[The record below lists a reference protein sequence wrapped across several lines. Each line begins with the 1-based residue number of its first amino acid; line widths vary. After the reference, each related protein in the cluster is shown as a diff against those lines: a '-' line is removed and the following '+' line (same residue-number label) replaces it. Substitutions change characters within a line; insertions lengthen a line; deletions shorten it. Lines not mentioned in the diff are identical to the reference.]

1 MDSKFTFPCHVS
13 SQVNFW
19 PWEIMLCS
27 LNCISFM
34 QEYLLFFCN
43 PPIYHVS
50 ISSSTIML
58 DENLVPKLSESS
70 LFGAT
75 RSHRASLELPKKES
89 SDQSSSSIIFQL
101 GLVILELI
109 TGQSSETGLAD
120 LIHWVRESHVP
131 RSTNRM
137 IDPDLGNDYNSTE
150 LKGLLAVARL
160 CIDSVDEPSRNT
172 SQILRYLK
180 TQIAPTRASVRSCWF
195 LNISVISTFFPLILS
210 FLFSF
215 QDYNALFHRL
225 RVYNHN

>member
-1 MDSKFTFPCHVS
+1 MTSLTVSNLYVYTFGLVPYRFLV
-13 SQVNFW
+13 F
-19 PWEIMLCS
+19 EYIEGGS
-27 LNCISFM
+27 LKDHLSDPLKTPLSWRTRLQITVGIAAAL
-34 QEYLLFFCN
+34 EYLLFFCN

-180 TQIAPTRASVRSCWF
+180 TQIAPTRASVRSC
-195 LNISVISTFFPLILS
+195 
-210 FLFSF
+210 
-215 QDYNALFHRL
+215 
-225 RVYNHN
+225 